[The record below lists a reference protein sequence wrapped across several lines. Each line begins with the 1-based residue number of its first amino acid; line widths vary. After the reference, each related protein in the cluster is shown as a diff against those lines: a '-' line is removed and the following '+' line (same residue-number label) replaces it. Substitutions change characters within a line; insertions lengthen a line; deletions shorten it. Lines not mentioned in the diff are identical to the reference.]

1 MIIGTIDPGHGGNSR
16 WNIGANGYVEADA
29 MLLLSKIEKEEFEST
44 GRFLIHLTRDS
55 DVTISLN
62 SRAMKA
68 VSTHSDFLISNHSD
82 AGPAATGGTTVY
94 YSIDLPSDRPLA
106 EKLASA
112 ISGTLGI
119 YNRGARFKESSNY
132 PGEDYYGVIDYAQ
145 DKGVPHIFL
154 VEHAFHTNPS
164 EVAKLN
170 NIDYLRSI
178 ATAKV
183 GVICDYYGV
192 PYPSGAKD
200 GSYKIKSG
208 VVTATVLNCREK
220 PSILSKINGKLKK
233 GSVVTIYDDKNGW
246 YLVNN
251 QTPQWV
257 NDGYV
262 RIV

>member
-16 WNIGANGYVEADA
+16 WNVGANGYVEADA

-44 GRFLIHLTRDS
+44 GGFVIYLTRDS
-55 DVTISLN
+55 DLTVSLS
-62 SRAMKA
+62 SRATKA

-82 AGPAATGGTTVY
+82 AGPVTAGGTTVY

-106 EKLASA
+106 EKLAAA

-119 YNRGARFKESSNY
+119 YNRGAKFKESPNY

-170 NIDYLRSI
+170 SIDYLRSI

-192 PYPSGAKD
+192 PYPSGVKD
-200 GSYKIKSG
+200 ISNKTESG
-208 VVTATVLNCREK
+208 VVTTAVLNCREK
-220 PSILSKINGKLKK
+220 PNILSKINGKLKK
-233 GSVVTIYDDKNGW
+233 GAIVTIYDNKNGW

-251 QTPQWV
+251 KTPQWIYA
-257 NDGYV
+257 GYV